1 MGWAVSAWWVV
12 LALAV
17 GLLAGCEERSQDAPA
32 SGAPAATLV
41 ATTDHG
47 ARELLSTRVDPGRS
61 VMRTLRGATD
71 VRTAYAGGFVQGM
84 LGLTSDPG
92 GPADWFFFVNGVGSS
107 VGAKDVRLSD
117 GDAVWWDYRDW
128 GGLVTTPAVVGAWP
142 APLAVRSDGRGAVLA
157 EERLAG
163 ALAAAGATL
172 TTGASPWRARV
183 GASDALEARDPAWRR
198 AVADPDTAG
207 LTATVE
213 DGRILAPAP
222 DGSRRVPVP
231 GARALIA
238 AVPTAASRED
248 GVLVVVAGLEEASAR
263 AAARAVAANPRM
275 LAQRYALTF
284 DGAGNPVRAAG
295 RTGP

>member
-1 MGWAVSAWWVV
+1 MV
-12 LALAV
+12 
-17 GLLAGCEERSQDAPA
+17 R
-32 SGAPAATLV
+32 
-41 ATTDHG
+41 
-47 ARELLSTRVDPGRS
+47 AR
-61 VMRTLRGATD
+61 
-71 VRTAYAGGFVQGM
+71 GG
-84 LGLTSDPG
+84 
-92 GPADWFFFVNGVGSS
+92 
-107 VGAKDVRLSD
+107 
-117 GDAVWWDYRDW
+117 
-128 GGLVTTPAVVGAWP
+128 VGAWP

-163 ALAAAGATL
+163 ALAAAGAAL

-248 GVLVVVAGLEEASAR
+248 GVLVVVAGLEEAAAR